1 VVLLLVFSWL
11 NYAGIALD
19 PLNPANLSP
28 NGIQV
33 GGYVLLQNLPPT
45 RYLLLL
51 SVLLLLVISLILVA
65 LGWSARTARLG
76 TVWGL
81 VIALGVYSLGVSWGA
96 TGLRTPDG
104 WELWWPAACPAQADL
119 LRETVDDLSDWSAG
133 DAMAQPVTLLG
144 IESPALQWLL
154 RGRVVLPVAAL
165 DLQEAPPIV
174 ISSQIDSLELS
185 TPYRGQD
192 FVWRKAP
199 SWELLTVADWIPWS
213 VFRKL
218 PSDSEIVI
226 LWVRSDLFPDAR
238 ESLP

>member
-1 VVLLLVFSWL
+1 MAAQELDQHTNIEIEERRDVSGVALLVVLLLVFSWL

-81 VIALGVYSLGVSWGA
+81 VIAVGVYSLGVLMGRN
-96 TGLRTPDG
+96 GF
-104 WELWWPAACPAQADL
+104 AD
-119 LRETVDDLSDWSAG
+119 S
-133 DAMAQPVTLLG
+133 
-144 IESPALQWLL
+144 
-154 RGRVVLPVAAL
+154 
-165 DLQEAPPIV
+165 
-174 ISSQIDSLELS
+174 
-185 TPYRGQD
+185 
-192 FVWRKAP
+192 
-199 SWELLTVADWIPWS
+199 
-213 VFRKL
+213 
-218 PSDSEIVI
+218 
-226 LWVRSDLFPDAR
+226 
-238 ESLP
+238 